1 MALDYVKTSQDILE
15 AVGGVSNIESA
26 TNCMTRLRLVLK
38 DESKA
43 NDETVK
49 AIKGVKGVMK
59 QGGQYQIIIGN
70 EVANLFKEF
79 AKLGNFSEDGGN
91 GEKKKEKFTIQG
103 LFGYIAGCMTPLL
116 PAMLGTGMLKVVL
129 TIATA
134 FFGVDS
140 TGATYL
146 MFYSLADAFYYFL
159 PVFLGWSIAKK
170 TKHSVPLFMGVG
182 AALCY
187 PTLVTLMAGTTE
199 TITYGTFLGM
209 GCSYMFGVIPVI
221 ETTYTSSVLP
231 MLLMIPV
238 MCWAEDFADKVS
250 PNVLKAFLKPLIF
263 FIICLPVCLIVLGP
277 LGGVI
282 GNGLSYVFELMYNTV
297 PWLTVGVLSALM
309 PFIVMT
315 GMHYALIPLCVNN
328 MATLGYDVIVMVTMF
343 ASNIAQGGASLGVA
357 AKTKDTE
364 TRSEGIACGISAT
377 VAGVT
382 EPAMYG
388 INLRYGKPMIAA
400 VIGAG
405 LSGLFC
411 GITGVKG
418 YTMGGSPSFF
428 SLITFIGG
436 EGNPMHGVYMGI
448 IGALISVVVP
458 FILAF
463 IMFKDEEGT
472 EATVEV
478 SDSTAEGT
486 AAVVAKT
493 TIVSPMSGEIIDIK
507 EVPDQ
512 VFSSMALGDGIA
524 IIPSDG
530 KVVAPFDGTVTV
542 TMDTGHAVGLVSD
555 TGVEFLIHVGLDTVT
570 LNGEP
575 FDYKVTQGQKVKK
588 GDVLVIADLDKIKAA
603 GYNTHTPLVITNSA
617 NFNNISHI
625 KSGVVKAGEDII
637 TVE

>member
-15 AVGGVSNIESA
+15 AVGGVSNVESA

-38 DESKA
+38 DESIV
-43 NDETVK
+43 NDDAVK

-79 AKLGNFSEDGGN
+79 AKLGNFGEDGGN
-91 GEKKKEKFTIQG
+91 GPAKKEKFSIQG

-129 TIATA
+129 TIATS

-187 PTLVTLMAGTTE
+187 PSLVTLMAGTTE

-238 MCWAEDFADKVS
+238 MVWAEDFADKWS

-282 GNGLSYVFELMYNTV
+282 GNALSNVFVVMYDTV
-297 PWLTVGVLSALM
+297 PWLTVGVLSAAM

-315 GMHYALIPLCVNN
+315 GMHYALIPLCMNN

-343 ASNIAQGGASLGVA
+343 ASNLAQGGASLGVA
-357 AKTKDTE
+357 AKSKDTE

-388 INLRYGKPMIAA
+388 INLRYGKPMAAA
-400 VIGAG
+400 VIAAG

-411 GITGVKG
+411 GISGVKG
-418 YTMGGSPSFF
+418 YTMGGSPSLF

-436 EGNPMHGVYMGI
+436 DKPMQGVYMGI
-448 IGALISVVVP
+448 IGALISIVVSFV
-458 FILAF
+458 LAF
-463 IMFKDEEGT
+463 ILYKDEEKT
-472 EATVEV
+472 ESTETTASADAVAT
-478 SDSTAEGT
+478 
-486 AAVVAKT
+486 KT
-493 TIVSPMSGEIIDIK
+493 TIIAPMTGEVV
-507 EVPDQ
+507 EMNTVPDE
-512 VFSSMALGDGIA
+512 VFATMALGDGIA
-524 IIPSDG
+524 IIPTDG
-530 KVVAPFDGTVTV
+530 KVIAPFDGTVTV

-555 TGVEFLIHVGLDTVT
+555 TGVEALIHVGIDTVA

-603 GYNTHTPLVITNSA
+603 GYNLHTPVVITNSA
-617 NFNNISHI
+617 NFNTVEHL
-625 KSGVVKAGEDII
+625 KMGAVTAGEDII
-637 TVE
+637 SVE